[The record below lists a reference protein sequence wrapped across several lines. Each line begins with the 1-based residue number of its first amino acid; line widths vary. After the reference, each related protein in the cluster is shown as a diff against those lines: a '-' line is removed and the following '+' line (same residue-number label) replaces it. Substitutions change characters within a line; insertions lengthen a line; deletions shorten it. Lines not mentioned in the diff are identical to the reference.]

1 MNGSIEFATGSILSL
16 ITVVDFNYSSLI
28 HRARCATHSGELLF
42 VVGVFSQLIFL
53 YVDVFCCGPRKSYFC
68 WASESFLLFRQFEK

>member
-42 VVGVFSQLIFL
+42 VVGVFSNLFFCMLTYFVVDLGKVIFAGQ
-53 YVDVFCCGPRKSYFC
+53 VSRFFVS
-68 WASESFLLFRQFEK
+68 SV